1 MTYIVGIDIA
11 KYAHTCLII
20 NHHGEVI
27 IESFNFD
34 NSYEGFK
41 TLGSILNSLDSS
53 QIKIGFE
60 STGNYGHNLKNFLIK
75 SGYDFMEIH
84 PVLIN
89 RFSKANSL
97 RKTKTDKVDVSMIC
111 SYLNTVDFKSYSKE
125 SYHNTSFKSLVRDRD
140 KLVKQRSQELVTLTN
155 LLDVVFPEFKP
166 FFSSSLKSA
175 TALYILE
182 EYTVPS
188 RIKRMNANSYNKMKS
203 KLRRTISYA
212 RFVELKKLA
221 DNTIGIEDDILFF
234 QIESH
239 ISQLRNLKNTI
250 DKYDELITNEFL
262 KRKSFI
268 YTIPGIGIISA
279 ATILAEINNIYNFN
293 HHDKLVAFSGLD
305 PAFYQ
310 SGETEFTG
318 KMVKRG
324 SSLLRQ
330 TIMNSAQYSLIHNH
344 KFYDYY
350 NKKRDEGKPHR
361 VALSHVAKKLIRMIY
376 TLETKQIAFDINQM
390 K

>member
-34 NSYEGFK
+34 NTSEGFK
-41 TLGSILNSLDSS
+41 TLGSILSSLDSN

-75 SGYDFMEIH
+75 SGYDLMEIH
-84 PVLIN
+84 PVLIS
-89 RFSKANSL
+89 RYSKSNSL

-140 KLVKQRSQELVTLTN
+140 RLVKQRSEELVILTN

-166 FFSSSLKSA
+166 FFGSSLKSA

-182 EYTVPS
+182 EYTLPS
-188 RIKRMNANSYNKMKS
+188 RIKRMNINSYNKMKS

-212 RFVELKKLA
+212 RFIELKELA
-221 DNTIGIEDDILFF
+221 NTTIGTEDEILLFQMETHLNLYHNLNNTII
-234 QIESH
+234 
-239 ISQLRNLKNTI
+239 
-250 DKYDELITNEFL
+250 KYDALITKEFL
-262 KRKSFI
+262 KRNSFI
-268 YTIPGIGIISA
+268 HTIPGIGIISA

-293 HHDKLVAFSGLD
+293 HPDKLVAFCGLD

-330 TIMNSAQYSLIHNH
+330 AIMNCAQYSLIHNPII
-344 KFYDYY
+344 FDYY
-350 NKKRDEGKPHR
+350 DKKRKEGKHHR
-361 VALSHVAKKLIRMIY
+361 VALSHVAKKLIRIIY
-376 TLETKQIAFDINQM
+376 TLETKQIKFDFDQM